1 MFCFSRAML
10 LEFKAHSVFA
20 ISIFILWLN
29 RALFVSCMG
38 TNIIWLTQRPSEIS
52 SRQVKKLC
60 LYNACFHKT
69 KTNLFHLLKKP
80 QKQNTIDGLLRLFL
94 INWLWNLLWE
104 HLSKRLN
111 GFFFSSRRI
120 QLTWSVI
127 LSKVRKETAEFLL
140 RLEWVTKR
148 CQNQY
153 QRTNTKTPNTTSSWK
168 N

>member
-69 KTNLFHLLKKP
+69 KTNLFHLLNKP

-120 QLTWSVI
+120 RLG
-127 LSKVRKETAEFLL
+127 LL
-140 RLEWVTKR
+140 FWAKYEKKPQNFCGGWNE